1 MAVIDPYK
9 TTTFS
14 ATGARDADTGSDSVY
29 VDGTTISTY
38 TGTIPPTCRAIYV
51 NVAGNLIVTMADGGS
66 VVVFQNVVAGSVLPI
81 QVSKIHA
88 STSADVIALF

>member
-14 ATGARDADTGSDSVY
+14 ATGARDADTGSDSVF
-29 VDGTTISTY
+29 VDGTTVAGY
-38 TGTIPPTCRAIYV
+38 TGIPPTCRAIYV